1 MFVFSLSLNM
11 FTRYKA
17 NYTGRYDMSKLSVT
31 LRKPVLARTIAMLTS
46 AVIMQNAFALPQLG
60 DATYVNGG
68 SSYIASGTQGTLTV
82 SQDNR
87 VVSFS
92 GGGINVANGETLSFN
107 HSGGAASWSVLAN
120 DISGN
125 ASNINGLLNGNVQVF
140 LVNQNGIVFGSGAQ
154 IDLASLVASTHAI
167 DDADFENGDYRFTT
181 AGAGASIEVQGLTS
195 NLTAAQIALLSG
207 DINVE
212 GDIDIAAGDLN
223 LIAGNEVIV
232 TFDNNNLM
240 QFDISEALQTS
251 AGDGVVDIALNA
263 EVSANNIN
271 IRAIVSD
278 PKSFAI
284 NNKGVIRATGIDIA
298 TPGVIRLVGTGGKI
312 NSTGSI
318 DASATNGSVE
328 MSAGRIAL
336 ANQLNVG
343 AGTVSV
349 TIGDGASDS
358 EGRLEFFE
366 NMTPAMSSLIITG
379 VGDVNRLYGFAN
391 YQVTGLN
398 EGTASYDGI
407 GSGSGWENTAAVSFT
422 NIEYLV
428 ATSQIANTLDI
439 LDGASISTLIGGG
452 AGDTFN
458 IAGTVAILKGL
469 GGFDIFNMNGGSVTN
484 RIDGNSDGDVI
495 NGVFNPVGNA
505 QSGSSDF
512 ITSWTRVSLVNE
524 AEMPPVIVDPGE
536 PIIIDPT
543 PFILAPNPSI
553 LGINNSSNT
562 SLGLVSDDES
572 LNMPCGHSESRD
584 VSEAEDCQ
592 DPELQQL
599 ISSLIHFKN
608 DSNVITASSA
618 NRLDRV
624 SAYVVNSNLF
634 DKVVF
639 SGHADSNG
647 AQAYNLKLSERRASA
662 TAGYMEGQGV
672 DPEIFEIHAFG
683 ESLPA
688 RLNDSDENR
697 AYNRRVH
704 VELKR

>member
-1 MFVFSLSLNM
+1 
-11 FTRYKA
+11 
-17 NYTGRYDMSKLSVT
+17 MSKLSVT

-46 AVIMQNAFALPQLG
+46 AVFMQNAFALPQVG

-68 SSYIASGTQGTLTV
+68 SSYSASGTQGTLIV

-140 LVNQNGIVFGSGAQ
+140 LVNQNGIVFGTGAQ
-154 IDLASLVASTHAI
+154 VDLASLVASTHAI
-167 DDADFENGDYRFTT
+167 DSTDFENNNLRFTT
-181 AGAGASIEVQGLTS
+181 AGAGASINVQGLTS

-207 DINVE
+207 DINID

-251 AGDGVVDIALNA
+251 NGDSVVDIAANA

-284 NNKGVIRATGIDIA
+284 NNKGVIRATGIDTS
-298 TPGVIRLVGTGGKI
+298 TPGVIRLIGTGGKI
-312 NSTGSI
+312 QSTGSV
-318 DASATNGSVE
+318 DASASNGSVE

-343 AGTVSV
+343 TGTVSV

-366 NMTPAMSSLIITG
+366 NLSVAMTSLSITG
-379 VGDVNRLYGFAN
+379 AGNVNRLYGLAN

-407 GSGSGWENTAAVSFT
+407 GSGINWENIAAVSFT
-422 NIEYLV
+422 NIGYLV
-428 ATSQIANTLDI
+428 ATSQVQNSLNI
-439 LDGASISTLIGGG
+439 LDGASIDTLIGG
-452 AGDTFN
+452 ASNDTFN
-458 IAGTVAILKGL
+458 IAGTVGIVKGL
-469 GGFDIFNMNGGSVTN
+469 GGFDVFDMAGGIVTN
-484 RIDGNSDGDVI
+484 RIDGNADGDVI
-495 NGVFNPVGNA
+495 NGVFNPVGNTE
-505 QSGSSDF
+505 SGSSDF
-512 ITSWTRVSLVNE
+512 IASWTRVSVINE
-524 AEMPPVIVDPGE
+524 ADMPPVIVDPND

-543 PFILAPNPSI
+543 PFILAPNSPMP
-553 LGINNSSNT
+553 GINNSSNA

-572 LNMPCGHSESRD
+572 LNLPCGHSEGRD
-584 VSEAEDCQ
+584 ISAVEDCE

-599 ISSLIHFKN
+599 ISSLVHFKN
-608 DSNVITASSA
+608 DSNVITAASS

-624 SAYVVNSNLF
+624 SAYVVNSNRF

-639 SGHADSNG
+639 SGHTDDNAS
-647 AQAYNLKLSERRASA
+647 QAYNLKLSERRAVA
-662 TAGYMEGQGV
+662 TADYMEGQGV
-672 DPEIFEIHAFG
+672 DSEMFEIHAFG

>member
-1 MFVFSLSLNM
+1 
-11 FTRYKA
+11 
-17 NYTGRYDMSKLSVT
+17 MSKLSVT

-46 AVIMQNAFALPQLG
+46 AVFMQNAFALPQVG

-68 SSYIASGTQGTLTV
+68 SSYSASGTQGTLIV

-140 LVNQNGIVFGSGAQ
+140 LVNQNGIVFGTGAQ
-154 IDLASLVASTHAI
+154 VDLASLVASTHAI
-167 DDADFENGDYRFTT
+167 DSTDFENNNLRFTT
-181 AGAGASIEVQGLTS
+181 AGAGASINVQGLTS

-207 DINVE
+207 DINID
-212 GDIDIAAGDLN
+212 GDIDIVAGDLN

-251 AGDGVVDIALNA
+251 NGDSVVDIAANA

-284 NNKGVIRATGIDIA
+284 NNKGVIRAMGIDTS
-298 TPGVIRLVGTGGKI
+298 TPGVIRLIGTGGKI
-312 NSTGSI
+312 QSTGSV
-318 DASATNGSVE
+318 DASASNGSVE

-343 AGTVSV
+343 TGTVSV

-366 NMTPAMSSLIITG
+366 NLSVAMTSLSITG
-379 VGDVNRLYGFAN
+379 AGNVNRLYGLAN

-407 GSGSGWENTAAVSFT
+407 GSGINWENTAAVSFT
-422 NIEYLV
+422 NIGYLV
-428 ATSQIANTLDI
+428 ATSQVQNSLNI
-439 LDGASISTLIGGG
+439 LDGASIDTLIGG
-452 AGDTFN
+452 ASNDTFN
-458 IAGTVAILKGL
+458 IAGTVGIVKGL
-469 GGFDIFNMNGGSVTN
+469 GGFDVFDMAGGIVTN
-484 RIDGNSDGDVI
+484 RIDGNADGDVI
-495 NGVFNPVGNA
+495 NGVFNPVGNTE
-505 QSGSSDF
+505 SGSSDF
-512 ITSWTRVSLVNE
+512 VASWTRVSVINE
-524 AEMPPVIVDPGE
+524 AEMPPVIVDPND
-536 PIIIDPT
+536 PIIDPT
-543 PFILAPNPSI
+543 PFILAPNSPMP
-553 LGINNSSNT
+553 GINNSSNA

-572 LNMPCGHSESRD
+572 LNLPCGHSEGRD
-584 VSEAEDCQ
+584 ISAVEDCE

-599 ISSLIHFKN
+599 ISSLVHFKN
-608 DSNVITASSA
+608 DSNVITAASS

-624 SAYVVNSNLF
+624 SAYVVNSNRF

-639 SGHADSNG
+639 SGHTDDNAS
-647 AQAYNLKLSERRASA
+647 QAYNLKLSERRAVA
-662 TAGYMEGQGV
+662 TADYMEGQGV
-672 DPEIFEIHAFG
+672 DSEMFEIHAFG

>member
-1 MFVFSLSLNM
+1 
-11 FTRYKA
+11 
-17 NYTGRYDMSKLSVT
+17 MSKLSVT

-46 AVIMQNAFALPQLG
+46 AVFMQNASALPQVG

-68 SSYIASGTQGTLTV
+68 SSYSASGTQGTLTV

-92 GGGINVANGETLSFN
+92 GGGINIANGETLSFN

-140 LVNQNGIVFGSGAQ
+140 LVNQNGIVFGTGAQ
-154 IDLASLVASTHAI
+154 VDLASLVASTHAI
-167 DDADFENGDYRFTT
+167 DSTDFENNNLRFTT
-181 AGAGASIEVQGLTS
+181 AGAGASINVQGLTS

-207 DINVE
+207 DINID

-251 AGDGVVDIALNA
+251 NGDRVVDIAANT

-284 NNKGVIRATGIDIA
+284 NNKGVIRATGIDTS
-298 TPGVIRLVGTGGKI
+298 TPGVIRLIGTGGKI
-312 NSTGSI
+312 QSTGSV

-343 AGTVSV
+343 TGAVSV
-349 TIGDGASDS
+349 TIGDGTSDS
-358 EGRLEFFE
+358 EGQLEFFE
-366 NMTPAMSSLIITG
+366 NMNPVMSSLTIAG
-379 VGDVNRLYGFAN
+379 VADVNRLYGFAN

-398 EGTASYDGI
+398 EGTASYEGI

-422 NIEYLV
+422 SIGYLV
-428 ATSQIANTLDI
+428 ATSQVQNSLNI
-439 LDGASISTLIGGG
+439 LDGASIDTLIGG
-452 AGDTFN
+452 ASNDTFN
-458 IAGTVAILKGL
+458 IAGTVAIVKGL
-469 GGFDIFNMNGGSVTN
+469 GGFDVFDMAGGIVTN
-484 RIDGNSDGDVI
+484 RIDGNADGDVI
-495 NGVFNPVGNA
+495 NGVFNPVGNTE
-505 QSGSSDF
+505 SGSSDF
-512 ITSWTRVSLVNE
+512 VASWTRVSVINE
-524 AEMPPVIVDPGE
+524 AEMPPVIVDPND
-536 PIIIDPT
+536 PSDPSDPSDLIIDPT
-543 PFILAPNPSI
+543 PFILAPNSPMP
-553 LGINNSSNT
+553 GINNSSNA

-572 LNMPCGHSESRD
+572 LNLPCGHSEGRD
-584 VSEAEDCQ
+584 ISAVEDCE

-599 ISSLIHFKN
+599 ISSLVHFKN
-608 DSNVITASSA
+608 DSNVITPVSA

-624 SAYVVNSNLF
+624 SAYVVNSNRF

-639 SGHADSNG
+639 SGHTDDNASK
-647 AQAYNLKLSERRASA
+647 AYNLKLSERRALA
-662 TAGYMEGQGV
+662 TADYMEGQGV
-672 DPEIFEIHAFG
+672 DSEMFEIHAFG